1 MFYLD
6 VVYVCNG
13 LKVFLGVFAS
23 VFNVCCKYFSCF
35 KCILQVFHL
44 DVVNIDRVFLVLQW
58 ALATA
63 VCCNCWGSAKQGIDV
78 TVGEAEGA

>member
-1 MFYLD
+1 MFHTYAANVYLD

-35 KCILQVFHL
+35 KCMLQVFSTYVASIS
-44 DVVNIDRVFLVLQW
+44 VVLN
-58 ALATA
+58 
-63 VCCNCWGSAKQGIDV
+63 VCCKCSI
-78 TVGEAEGA
+78 